1 MCQRVAADSG
11 PWTVESMGI
20 AASRLLE
27 DKSGKSK
34 QGGDARQALRVSTS
48 VSCLPAVPEVD
59 AAVSLKIILVSS
71 TLPLRTLSSSP

>member
-11 PWTVESMGI
+11 PRRACGLQR
-20 AASRLLE
+20 AG
-27 DKSGKSK
+27 SGSQSDKSK

-59 AAVSLKIILVSS
+59 AAVSLKIIFVSS
-71 TLPLRTLSSSP
+71 TLPPRTLSSPP